1 MPCNATSDRLVSRRS
16 ASVIDGQMAGD
27 GGFDPLGIAGETRGY
42 RVGSSYIHISRIFI
56 HIYLGIVCVDYS
68 IRIFYRLQYP
78 IFEHLYYS
86 FICVNITDSK
96 GKLYRMRDIEL
107 KHARIAMLA
116 AIGWYCTVVYCTVL
130 RVAY

>member
-68 IRIFYRLQYP
+68 IRIFIGFNTLYLNTYIIPLFVLILQ
-78 IFEHLYYS
+78 IRRES
-86 FICVNITDSK
+86 C
-96 GKLYRMRDIEL
+96 
-107 KHARIAMLA
+107 
-116 AIGWYCTVVYCTVL
+116 IG
-130 RVAY
+130 